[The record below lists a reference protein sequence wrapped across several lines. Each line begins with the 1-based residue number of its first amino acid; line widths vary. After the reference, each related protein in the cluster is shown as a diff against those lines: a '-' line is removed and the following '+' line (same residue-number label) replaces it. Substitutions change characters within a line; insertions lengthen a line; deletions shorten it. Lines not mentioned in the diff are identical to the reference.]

1 MTSHSRPELPAS
13 SGRRVLLPP
22 VARVLICPASFKGS
36 LSAAEAAEAMALGV
50 SDTLP
55 HASIDVL
62 PLSDGGEGLVSVLAP
77 ALRAGIRTSTVQGP
91 LASQRVDAQW
101 AMTAD
106 RSTAVLEMAS
116 AAGIMLVPEPRRD
129 PRFTTTYGVGE
140 LIVHALD
147 AGASHILLGLGG
159 SATNDGGT
167 GMARA
172 LGYRFTD
179 SRGCP
184 IAEGGDAIR
193 FLCHIDSSHVDRRL
207 DAVSVTAACDVANP
221 FFGSEGAT
229 MVYAPQKGARP
240 EHLELLD
247 QGLKTLANVILNDCG
262 CDIASLPGSGAAG
275 GMGGGVVAFLHG
287 RLKRGIDIVLDT
299 LEFDAHLRA
308 ATIVITGEGKLDEQT
323 RHGKVINGVTG
334 KARTAGVPVA
344 AVVGTADT
352 IGAESLQS
360 FGLADLETLTSPH
373 VSVEQAILNAAT
385 LIRARTGALLQRLA
399 QP

>member
-1 MTSHSRPELPAS
+1 
-13 SGRRVLLPP
+13 
-22 VARVLICPASFKGS
+22 
-36 LSAAEAAEAMALGV
+36 MALGV

-184 IAEGGDAIR
+184 IAEGGDALR
-193 FLCHIDSSHVDRRL
+193 LLCHIDSSHVDRRL